1 MITFSPVMRN
11 HQLDAY
17 NLKSNYRKLKYLF
30 TCGQLVAK
38 KNKTQNNKLST
49 IFLGF
54 PNLCFNGEYTVLF
67 CQARF

>member
-1 MITFSPVMRN
+1 LAIFKDKTYSPEDNKAVGLAMIAFSPVMRN

-38 KNKTQNNKLST
+38 KTKT
-49 IFLGF
+49 
-54 PNLCFNGEYTVLF
+54 
-67 CQARF
+67 